1 MLRHLGQQT
10 PSLIEVEV
18 VYVLKVYCIDMYR
31 FQMNLFNHAVF
42 PNRSRCACEK
52 SQEVFYRDFITTI
65 VHLQATLLSTGKP

>member
-18 VYVLKVYCIDMYR
+18 VYVSPKSILYR
-31 FQMNLFNHAVF
+31 FQMNLLNHAVF